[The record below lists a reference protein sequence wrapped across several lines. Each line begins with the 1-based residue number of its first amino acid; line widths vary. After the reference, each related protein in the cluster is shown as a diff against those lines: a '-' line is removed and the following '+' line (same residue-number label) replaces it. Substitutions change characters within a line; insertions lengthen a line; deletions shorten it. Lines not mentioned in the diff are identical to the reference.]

1 MKLLR
6 YARSVLCSA
15 LKFWVRSLD
24 CANVCLGSQWM
35 AILPVLCDVSAVWE
49 VESDSGCPV
58 PNGLKPSGEV
68 FCC

>member
-1 MKLLR
+1 
-6 YARSVLCSA
+6 
-15 LKFWVRSLD
+15 
-24 CANVCLGSQWM
+24 M

-58 PNGLKPSGEV
+58 SNGLKPSGEV